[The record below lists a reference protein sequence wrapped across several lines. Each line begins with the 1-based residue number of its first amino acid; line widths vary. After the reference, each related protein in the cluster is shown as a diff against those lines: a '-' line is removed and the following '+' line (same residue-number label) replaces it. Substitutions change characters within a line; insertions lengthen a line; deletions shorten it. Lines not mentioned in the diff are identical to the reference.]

1 MVCGLARVNTHPYGW
16 PMTSARQHRLSRAD
30 WIAAG
35 FRALST
41 DGPNGLRV
49 EPLARAMKVSK
60 GSFYWH
66 FSDLAAFRTAM
77 LDFWQAQ
84 ATEAIITRSSVGA
97 PAPERR
103 LEQLIHAAT
112 EPVPADLGGAG
123 VERALRE
130 WARQDPAAASVRRAV
145 DARRLSY
152 LERLFTEAG
161 SPAAA
166 RHARTLYAALI
177 GFEELDEGAVAATR
191 AGLLALLALLLAET
205 GS

>member
-1 MVCGLARVNTHPYGW
+1 
-16 PMTSARQHRLSRAD
+16 MTASRQNRLSRAD
-30 WIAAG
+30 WLAAG
-35 FRALST
+35 FRALSAK
-41 DGPNGLRV
+41 GPNGLRA
-49 EPLARAMKVSK
+49 EPLARALKVSK

-66 FSDLAAFRTAM
+66 FSDLAAFRAEM

-84 ATEAIITRSSVGA
+84 ATEAIIARATEKAV
-97 PAPERR
+97 APERR
-103 LEQLIHAAT
+103 LEQLLCAAT
-112 EPVPADLGGAG
+112 EPVPEDLGGAG

-130 WARQDPAAASVRRAV
+130 WARHDPAAATVRRAV

-152 LERLFTEAG
+152 LEHLFTEAG

-177 GFEELDEGAVAATR
+177 GFEELNDGAVAATR
-191 AGLLALLALLLAET
+191 AGLLALLGLLLAET